1 MPEFT
6 VTERRWVLADY
17 PYTVEALTAGD
28 ALLSV
33 THGEDPL
40 PDRASEVN
48 WEVSKPCSWDVY
60 GPVDEEGEGLQVD
73 LDVDDYPRVSRL
85 GFIGVR
91 GKNA

>member
-17 PYTVEALTAGD
+17 PYTVQALTAGD
-28 ALLSV
+28 ALISV
-33 THGEDPL
+33 THGADPI
-40 PDRASEVN
+40 PDRASEID
-48 WEVSKPCSWDVY
+48 WETSKPSSWDVY

-73 LDVDDYPRVSRL
+73 LDANDDLGLSRL

-91 GKNA
+91 SD